1 MDMNESNGGGKFS
14 YLLAGIGIG
23 TIVGILVAPR
33 PGRETREFLSQ
44 RADEARQRAQQ
55 KAREL
60 RERADDLVQRG
71 REVVSEQV
79 ERGRQALNE
88 QRDLLTGAVD
98 AGREAYRQETS
109 KEN

>member
-1 MDMNESNGGGKFS
+1 MNESNGGSKVS

-33 PGRETREFLSQ
+33 PGHETREFLTQ

-60 RERADDLVQRG
+60 RERADDLLQRG
-71 REVVSEQV
+71 REVLSEQL
-79 ERGRQALNE
+79 ERGRQTFN
-88 QRDLLTGAVD
+88 QQKDLLTGAVD
-98 AGREAYRQETS
+98 AGREVYRQETS